1 MVGVSGGS
9 SAERARHRSRLQLSA
24 GWPLASR
31 RPNDDD
37 DRLRS
42 TAANAAAAAAA
53 AAAALVRRVA
63 FNLPIARQWV
73 ALSRVVGVL
82 DSDAV
87 GPAFKSQLSGN
98 SFRQTV
104 HSRRVSVQRTAKLVA
119 AFLRVARVTAGLA
132 ESKGSLPPGL

>member
-1 MVGVSGGS
+1 M
-9 SAERARHRSRLQLSA
+9 QLSA

-63 FNLPIARQWV
+63 FNLPIWV
-73 ALSRVVGVL
+73 ALSRVVSVL

-119 AFLRVARVTAGLA
+119 AFLRVVRVTAGLA